1 LQTERNLS
9 KQENESLKQEIYNIN
24 GKIDVVSGGVLSI

>member
-9 KQENESLKQEIYNIN
+9 KQENDSLKQEIYNVN
-24 GKIDVVSGGVLSI
+24 DKIDVVRDGILSI